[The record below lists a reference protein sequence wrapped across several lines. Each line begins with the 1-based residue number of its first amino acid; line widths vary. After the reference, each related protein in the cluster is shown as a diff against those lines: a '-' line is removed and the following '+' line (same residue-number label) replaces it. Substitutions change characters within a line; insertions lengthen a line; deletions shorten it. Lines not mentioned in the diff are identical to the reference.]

1 MTPTVYAMAELLPL
15 YRDESGNIVFQ
26 QDGPAGNLNVLTSG
40 GFNSD
45 FNAGGR
51 FLLGASLGDYYRLEG
66 SFLGAYQWGDTQTV
80 RNQDANA
87 LGGTGNLYS
96 PFSDFGNSPAI
107 ERVDYNDLASIDFS
121 SNMSNFEL
129 NLRRRVQLL
138 ADQNFHRDS
147 LFNQGDPLL
156 FNRRAEASFLIGIR
170 YMTIDE
176 TFGYHT
182 ESTTTNI
189 SSVDVDVTTTNTM
202 LGAQV
207 GFLSQFLIL
216 PKTWIDFDVKGVLF
230 QNAIEVT
237 SSYANTD
244 PPGTTFN
251 GSDDHNRTAFLGEL
265 SLTYN
270 HQVSRALTFRA
281 GYSAIWVTQ
290 VALATRNFTDNL
302 YLAEKGPVEAR
313 NDGDVVY
320 HGPSLG
326 LVLAF

>member
-1 MTPTVYAMAELLPL
+1 M
-15 YRDESGNIVFQ
+15 
-26 QDGPAGNLNVLTSG
+26 
-40 GFNSD
+40 
-45 FNAGGR
+45 
-51 FLLGASLGDYYRLEG
+51 
-66 SFLGAYQWGDTQTV
+66 
-80 RNQDANA
+80 
-87 LGGTGNLYS
+87 
-96 PFSDFGNSPAI
+96 
-107 ERVDYNDLASIDFS
+107 
-121 SNMSNFEL
+121 
-129 NLRRRVQLL
+129 
-138 ADQNFHRDS
+138 
-147 LFNQGDPLL
+147 
-156 FNRRAEASFLIGIR
+156 
-170 YMTIDE
+170 
-176 TFGYHT
+176 
-182 ESTTTNI
+182 
-189 SSVDVDVTTTNTM
+189 
-202 LGAQV
+202 
-207 GFLSQFLIL
+207 
-216 PKTWIDFDVKGVLF
+216 LF